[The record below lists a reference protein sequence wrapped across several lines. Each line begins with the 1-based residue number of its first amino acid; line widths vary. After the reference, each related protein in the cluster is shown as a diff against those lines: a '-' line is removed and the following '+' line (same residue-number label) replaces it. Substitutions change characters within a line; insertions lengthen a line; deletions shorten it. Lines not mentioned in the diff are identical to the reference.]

1 MTGAKEIGIPFELTK
16 ASDVHRTPFT
26 NAHYLATVRDVLLR
40 KFVSTGTLLSC
51 HSTHEHPTPASTFS
65 PKRAIK
71 TVTKGPSYRVEKN
84 LFSENQKS
92 KLGFDWSECQHATH
106 GDFDISEILFSAK
119 KSWGTFS

>member
-1 MTGAKEIGIPFELTK
+1 MIGVFLTY
-16 ASDVHRTPFT
+16 SSYYVSF
-26 NAHYLATVRDVLLR
+26 ATRIESEWYGV
-40 KFVSTGTLLSC
+40 C
-51 HSTHEHPTPASTFS
+51 HSSRGVLNGYGGIQISIYDGE
-65 PKRAIK
+65 
-71 TVTKGPSYRVEKN
+71 GPSYRVEKN

>member
-1 MTGAKEIGIPFELTK
+1 MISPLKKKKIVCAMKIK
-16 ASDVHRTPFT
+16 KRFT
-26 NAHYLATVRDVLLR
+26 
-40 KFVSTGTLLSC
+40 
-51 HSTHEHPTPASTFS
+51 E
-65 PKRAIK
+65 
-71 TVTKGPSYRVEKN
+71 GPSYRVEKI